1 MTASTSPPAPDPTP
15 DPAPDDNPKRYVG
28 LGIDEAERQAL
39 RRGWSTVRAV
49 PPGAILTMEY
59 RAGRL
64 NLEVED
70 DTVRRAW
77 SG

>member
-1 MTASTSPPAPDPTP
+1 MTASTSSATP
-15 DPAPDDNPKRYVG
+15 DDDPKRYVG
-28 LGIDEAERQAL
+28 LGTDEAERQAH
-39 RRGWSTVRAV
+39 RRGWSTVRTV